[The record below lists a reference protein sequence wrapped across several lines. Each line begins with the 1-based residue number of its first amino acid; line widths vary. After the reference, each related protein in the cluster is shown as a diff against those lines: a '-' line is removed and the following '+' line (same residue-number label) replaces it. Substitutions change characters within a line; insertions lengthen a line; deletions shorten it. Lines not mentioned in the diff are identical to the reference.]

1 MKQIALEI
9 INALKGSP
17 GMLVLLLTDIA
28 LLIFIFYALHGSA
41 SYREN
46 LIKQVLDNSK
56 HIHDL
61 MQTRSLPCGPQL
73 QSDESRPAK
82 LPSLSEP
89 TERESK

>member
-9 INALKGSP
+9 INALKSNP
-17 GMLVLLLTDIA
+17 AMLALSLTDIA
-28 LLIFIFYALHGSA
+28 LLVFIFYALHGSA
-41 SYREN
+41 SYRES
-46 LIKQVLDNSK
+46 LIKQVLDNSSR
-56 HIHDL
+56 INEM
-61 MQTRSLPCGPQL
+61 MQTRSIPCGPRL